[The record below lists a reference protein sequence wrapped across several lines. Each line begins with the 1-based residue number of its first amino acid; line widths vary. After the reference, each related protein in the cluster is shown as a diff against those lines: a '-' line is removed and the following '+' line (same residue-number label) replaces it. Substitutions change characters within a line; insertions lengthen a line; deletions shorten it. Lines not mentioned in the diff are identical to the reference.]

1 MPPNLRML
9 WGMFMNLMSYKSKLH
24 SYCMY
29 LCASHTLKKVS
40 HTAGVGEDDDK

>member
-9 WGMFMNLMSYKSKLH
+9 WGMLMNLMSYKSKLH
-24 SYCMY
+24 SYGMWFVHLIHY
-29 LCASHTLKKVS
+29 KKVS